1 MLPRTTKASL
11 SPPQRAESGCQ
22 RARHGWKDLTLPS
35 RHPLVNALL
44 EVEDNEVLCF
54 LCIPGR

>member
-1 MLPRTTKASL
+1 MLPRTAKASL
-11 SPPQRAESGCQ
+11 SPPRGAESGCQ
-22 RARHGWKDLTLPS
+22 RARHDWKDLTLPS

-54 LCIPGR
+54 LCIPER